1 MYIYILP
8 CLSARSVLNDSTPGG
23 LFTDVFTEPTSKCIS
38 PHLNDE
44 YLKGYLLS
52 KGRTLD
58 VKKARING
66 LFCTTL
72 CTIKSKPFFKLLILF
87 RIWRKRRDSNSRTL
101 SGRRFSRPVPST
113 ARPRFQSEAHYKH
126 LLAPCK
132 AGIFRF
138 FPTGV

>member
-58 VKKARING
+58 VKK
-66 LFCTTL
+66 
-72 CTIKSKPFFKLLILF
+72 SPY
-87 RIWRKRRDSNSRTL
+87 KRAFL
-101 SGRRFSRPVPST
+101 YYFM
-113 ARPRFQSEAHYKH
+113 HYKIKTI
-126 LLAPCK
+126 LQA
-132 AGIFRF
+132 IDFI
-138 FPTGV
+138 